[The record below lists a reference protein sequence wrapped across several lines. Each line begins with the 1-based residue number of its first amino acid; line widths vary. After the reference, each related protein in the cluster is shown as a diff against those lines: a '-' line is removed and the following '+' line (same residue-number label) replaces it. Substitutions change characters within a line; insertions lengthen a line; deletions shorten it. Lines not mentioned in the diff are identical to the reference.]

1 VARTVDGHRR
11 GRPSGAATLALRWGA
26 WLFVAC
32 LVLQFFFVG
41 LDAFEA
47 PGFEGLHRDF
57 AYTYGWLA
65 PILVLLSALARA
77 PMPVVAS
84 AVVLLV
90 AFAIQTYLPLVAS
103 ALPLIAS
110 VHAVLALAIVV
121 VAVRLARQAGK
132 LPDAGGTADR

>member
-1 VARTVDGHRR
+1 M
-11 GRPSGAATLALRWGA
+11 LALHWAA

-47 PGFEGLHRDF
+47 PGLEGLHRDF

-65 PILVLLSALARA
+65 PILVLLAAVARA
-77 PMPVVAS
+77 PLPVLGT

-103 ALPLIAS
+103 ALPTIAS
-110 VHAVLALAIVV
+110 VHAVLALGIVV
-121 VAVRLARQAGK
+121 VAVRLARVTGK

>member
-1 VARTVDGHRR
+1 MLGLH
-11 GRPSGAATLALRWGA
+11 WGA

-47 PGFEGLHRDF
+47 PGLEGLHRDF

-65 PILVLLSALARA
+65 PILVLLAALARA
-77 PMPVVAS
+77 PL
-84 AVVLLV
+84 AVMATAVTLLV

-103 ALPLIAS
+103 ALPTIAS
-110 VHAVLALAIVV
+110 VHAVLALGIVL
-121 VAVRLARQAGK
+121 VAVRLARLTGK
-132 LPDAGGTADR
+132 LPDAGGTVDR